1 MFRNSG
7 YHPVR
12 KIRIGLSG
20 IKRAVLLDFSVR
32 YKLVIAIIFLVVA
45 AAFET
50 IFHFLFVLT
59 VTGLMLMAEIFNTV
73 VEKLSDYVEPQQKQ
87 EIKDIKDMAAGAALV
102 AIVIWWTVLLV
113 VLFEVF
119 TANDLFAPGGR
130 LRQH

>member
-7 YHPVR
+7 YHPGR

-59 VTGLMLMAEIFNTV
+59 VTGLMLMAEVFNTV

-102 AIVIWWTVLLV
+102 AIVIWWAVLLV
-113 VLFEVF
+113 VLFEVV
-119 TANDLFAPGGR
+119 TATDLFAPGGR
-130 LRQH
+130 LR